1 MISNFKIFFDLI
13 NKKLKKDFF
22 INVLGSFSVMF
33 FEIFSLALIFP
44 AIGFLIG
51 EDISESNPFMKTDFA
66 KFIFITFRDLD
77 LKILI
82 IYFLLFFGF
91 MYLTKVFITLLFGWL
106 NSRFAY
112 NVRSYLAI
120 RINQLYINQP
130 FSFHVSNN
138 SSKIIHNLTQ
148 EINVIA
154 QGCNSLLIFITEIA
168 VLLGLVTFFF
178 IYQPFLTIILFA
190 ILLPALLVF
199 RQLKK
204 LVAKL
209 SLIRQ
214 KHDRRSIFLLS
225 QIFSGIKEL
234 AIVNKSKIFSDKFEF
249 NIKKSSMANSVN
261 SFIAHVP
268 RNALELFL
276 IIGIIII
283 CIFLP
288 FDETNFKKEII
299 KIMAAFAVASFRI
312 MPAMTRIVVA
322 VNVMSFMFPVLN
334 SFNTLYKNLKKNE
347 KKQKFRKKID
357 FENINISRL
366 SFRYEKKE
374 IFKSLSIK
382 IKKNEKLGIIGE
394 SGSGKTTLIN
404 IFLGLLKPE
413 KGSITLTDKHGKNI
427 SNIEDLKMSHVPQE
441 VFMFDDTLIN
451 NICIPGNNKIDYK
464 LLSRII
470 KQADLTNVIKKFPKG
485 LKSKMGERGSKISGG
500 QKQRI
505 GIARA
510 IYFSPTVLI
519 FDEPTSALDKE
530 NEKRIISDLY
540 KLSSKNSIIIVTHK
554 LSILENCNKIF
565 EIGEGKIFEKSFNDF
580 Y

>member
-66 KFIFITFRDLD
+66 KFIFVTFRDLD

-82 IYFLLFFGF
+82 IYFLIFFGF

-106 NSRFAY
+106 NSRFAF

-130 FSFHVSNN
+130 FSFHISNN

-178 IYQPFLTIILFA
+178 IYQPFLTIILFV
-190 ILLPALLVF
+190 ILLPALLIF

-204 LVAKL
+204 YVAKL

-249 NIKKSSMANSVN
+249 NVKKSSMANSVN

-288 FDETNFKKEII
+288 FDETNFKNEII

-334 SFNTLYKNLKKNE
+334 SFNNLYKNLKKNE
-347 KKQKFRKKID
+347 KKQKLRKKIN
-357 FENINISRL
+357 FENININKL
-366 SFRYEKKE
+366 SFKYEKKE

-451 NICIPGNNKIDYK
+451 NICIPGHNKIDYK

-510 IYFSPTVLI
+510 LYHDTDLLI
-519 FDEPTSALDKE
+519 LDEITSSLDTKSE
-530 NEKRIISDLY
+530 ANIINLI
-540 KLSSKNSIIIVTHK
+540 SKIKDKTIILITHK
-554 LSILENCNKIF
+554 KKNLRVCDKILNLKDL
-565 EIGEGKIFEKSFNDF
+565 KLK
-580 Y
+580 

>member
-1 MISNFKIFFDLI
+1 
-13 NKKLKKDFF
+13 
-22 INVLGSFSVMF
+22 MF

-51 EDISESNPFMKTDFA
+51 EDISESNPFMKTDLA
-66 KFIFITFRDLD
+66 KFIFVTFRHLD

-82 IYFLLFFGF
+82 IYFLIFFGF
-91 MYLTKVFITLLFGWL
+91 MYLTKVFISLLFGWL
-106 NSRFAY
+106 NSRFAF
-112 NVRSYLAI
+112 NVRSHLAI

-130 FSFHVSNN
+130 FSFHISNN
-138 SSKIIHNLTQ
+138 SSKIIHNITQ

-154 QGCNSLLIFITEIA
+154 QGCNSLLIFITELA

-178 IYQPFLTIILFA
+178 IYQPFLTIILCV
-190 ILLPALLVF
+190 ILFPAFLVF

-204 LVAKL
+204 YIAKL

-214 KHDRRSIFLLS
+214 KHDRKSIFLLT

-249 NIKKSSMANSVN
+249 NVKKSSYANSIN

-299 KIMAAFAVASFRI
+299 KIMAAFAVASFRV
-312 MPAMTRIVVA
+312 MPAVTRIVVA

-334 SFNTLYKNLKKNE
+334 SFNNLYQKLKKNE
-347 KKQKFRKKID
+347 KKHKLRKKIN
-357 FENINISRL
+357 FHNININKL
-366 SFRYEKKE
+366 SFKYEKKE
-374 IFKSLSIK
+374 IFKNLSIK

-404 IFLGLLKPE
+404 IFLGLLKLE
-413 KGSITLTDKHGKNI
+413 KGSITLTDKYGKNI
-427 SNIEDLKMSHVPQE
+427 GKIDDLKMSHVPQE

-451 NICIPGNNKIDYK
+451 NICIPGDNKINYK
-464 LLSRII
+464 LLSKVI

-485 LKSKMGERGSKISGG
+485 LRSKMGERGSKISGG

-510 IYFSPTVLI
+510 LYHDTDLLI
-519 FDEPTSALDKE
+519 LDEITSSLDSKSE
-530 NEKRIISDLY
+530 TNIINLI
-540 KLSSKNSIIIVTHK
+540 SKIRDKTIILITHK
-554 LSILENCNKIF
+554 KKNLRACNKILNL
-565 EIGEGKIFEKSFNDF
+565 KNLKLK
-580 Y
+580 

>member
-1 MISNFKIFFDLI
+1 M
-13 NKKLKKDFF
+13 
-22 INVLGSFSVMF
+22 
-33 FEIFSLALIFP
+33 
-44 AIGFLIG
+44 
-51 EDISESNPFMKTDFA
+51 
-66 KFIFITFRDLD
+66 
-77 LKILI
+77 
-82 IYFLLFFGF
+82 
-91 MYLTKVFITLLFGWL
+91 
-106 NSRFAY
+106 
-112 NVRSYLAI
+112 
-120 RINQLYINQP
+120 
-130 FSFHVSNN
+130 
-138 SSKIIHNLTQ
+138 
-148 EINVIA
+148 
-154 QGCNSLLIFITEIA
+154 
-168 VLLGLVTFFF
+168 
-178 IYQPFLTIILFA
+178 TIILFV
-190 ILLPALLVF
+190 ILLPALLIF

-204 LVAKL
+204 YVAKL

-249 NIKKSSMANSVN
+249 NVKKSSMANSVN

-288 FDETNFKKEII
+288 FDETNFKNEII

-334 SFNTLYKNLKKNE
+334 SFNNLYKNLKKNE
-347 KKQKFRKKID
+347 KKQKLRKKIN
-357 FENINISRL
+357 FENININKL
-366 SFRYEKKE
+366 SFKYEKKE

-451 NICIPGNNKIDYK
+451 NICIPGHNKIDYK

-510 IYFSPTVLI
+510 LYHDTDLLI
-519 FDEPTSALDKE
+519 LDEITSSLDTKSE
-530 NEKRIISDLY
+530 ANIINLI
-540 KLSSKNSIIIVTHK
+540 SKIKDKTIILITHK
-554 LSILENCNKIF
+554 KKNLRVCDKILNLKDL
-565 EIGEGKIFEKSFNDF
+565 KLK
-580 Y
+580 